1 MNINNVDEQSGLLS
15 FTLEQAHLPFINGLR
30 RTILS
35 DIPVVGIKG
44 FPHDDC
50 NINIIENDTILNNE
64 IMKHRIMSIPVY
76 ALNPESNDLWSK
88 LKIVLNVQNDTEQMK
103 HVTTEN
109 ITLINTETGTKIS
122 DATTKK
128 IFPPDPLTNDYILLC
143 YLQPVS
149 DKMKKSNQLYFEATF
164 SLLSPKDSSVY
175 NCVSKSTFSN
185 TIDLE
190 KQELGWSEY
199 QKTLPPD
206 ANIEKEKQN
215 WKVLKGQHY
224 FKENSFD
231 FAIKS
236 IGFYTN
242 KEILIKAFNIIINNL
257 DYISK
262 KTGVKIEKSKKTS
275 MENSFDIIIQ
285 NHSYTIGNILKK
297 IAYDL
302 FYGKDITYV
311 GFVVEH
317 PHDSFSILRLT
328 YNSIVDEERVLQT
341 LQETCIKSIEYIQQI
356 LSLVEHNL

>member
-143 YLQPVS
+143 YLHFHHLPILKIRHLHFFLFV
-149 DKMKKSNQLYFEATF
+149 
-164 SLLSPKDSSVY
+164 LL
-175 NCVSKSTFSN
+175 
-185 TIDLE
+185 
-190 KQELGWSEY
+190 
-199 QKTLPPD
+199 
-206 ANIEKEKQN
+206 
-215 WKVLKGQHY
+215 
-224 FKENSFD
+224 
-231 FAIKS
+231 
-236 IGFYTN
+236 
-242 KEILIKAFNIIINNL
+242 EILK
-257 DYISK
+257 
-262 KTGVKIEKSKKTS
+262 
-275 MENSFDIIIQ
+275 
-285 NHSYTIGNILKK
+285 
-297 IAYDL
+297 
-302 FYGKDITYV
+302 
-311 GFVVEH
+311 
-317 PHDSFSILRLT
+317 
-328 YNSIVDEERVLQT
+328 
-341 LQETCIKSIEYIQQI
+341 
-356 LSLVEHNL
+356 